1 MVVVERVSAV
11 PHMAI
16 VVQVLS
22 IAVQLGVVAEPTAA
36 VQQDNAVQYM
46 AIVVPLQNTVAAV
59 VPTILV
65 STILVST
72 ILVSTILVSTI
83 PAGVAYVVPQVV
95 KREHV
100 VPHMDFVETLLPIA
114 EELPITPVTTLVAVL
129 VSAAQHRDI
138 VAVLEP
144 TVLPPGS
151 CPERRQLRSKAN
163 SKEKRHITMRAWP
176 DRTTAHV
183 VQVELVH

>member
-22 IAVQLGVVAEPTAA
+22 IAVQLGVVAEATA

-72 ILVSTILVSTI
+72 ILVSTI

-95 KREHV
+95 QREHV

-144 TVLPPGS
+144 TVLPTDS
-151 CPERRQLRSKAN
+151 CPERSQLRSKAN

>member
-72 ILVSTILVSTI
+72 ILVSTI

-95 KREHV
+95 QREHV

-176 DRTTAHV
+176 ERTTAHV

>member
-72 ILVSTILVSTI
+72 ILVSTI

-95 KREHV
+95 QREHV

-144 TVLPPGS
+144 TVLPTDS
-151 CPERRQLRSKAN
+151 CPERSQLRSKAN

-176 DRTTAHV
+176 ERTTAHV

>member
-22 IAVQLGVVAEPTAA
+22 IAVQLGVVAEATA

-72 ILVSTILVSTI
+72 ILVSTI

-95 KREHV
+95 QREHV

-176 DRTTAHV
+176 ERTTAHV

>member
-22 IAVQLGVVAEPTAA
+22 IAVQLGVVAEATA

-72 ILVSTILVSTI
+72 ILVSTI

-95 KREHV
+95 QREHV